1 MGLLVSVKCKCRL
14 RDVEGENILS
24 TELESALY
32 LVISGVNVKQREDC
46 KQVSRNSL

>member
-24 TELESALY
+24 RELESALH
-32 LVISGVNVKQREDC
+32 LVISGVNVKKREDC